1 MIMDNIIV
9 SASILSADLANL
21 GADLKKCR
29 ENGVDRIHFDVMDG
43 HFVDNISYGIPV
55 LASVNKATDMFL
67 DVHLMITDPLKYIK
81 PFAENGAD
89 MITFHLES
97 DSDAAAVL
105 DAIHNAG
112 IGAGI
117 AVKPATPVSELIP
130 FIGKAEMFLVMTVEP
145 GFGGQGFI
153 PETLDKISELRKIL
167 NDNGSDAIIQTD
179 GGINGKTAPLVREA
193 GCDCL
198 VSGSYLFKAENMAD
212 AVRTVRGC

>member
-1 MIMDNIIV
+1 MNDTIV

-21 GADLKKCR
+21 GADLRKCK
-29 ENGVDRIHFDVMDG
+29 ENGVDWIHFDVMDG

-81 PFAENGAD
+81 PFAESGAD

-97 DSDAAAVL
+97 DSDTMAVL
-105 DAIHNAG
+105 DAIHGAG
-112 IGAGI
+112 LKAGI

-130 FIGKAEMFLVMTVEP
+130 FVGKAEMFLIMTVEP

-153 PETLDKISELRKIL
+153 PETLEKISELRKIL
-167 NDNGSDAIIQTD
+167 NDSGSDAIIQTD

-193 GCDCL
+193 GCSCL
-198 VSGSYLFKAENMAD
+198 VSGSYLFKAENMSD
-212 AVRTVRGC
+212 AVKTVRGC